1 MAAAN
6 KQRYT
11 HHANRTFNWINC
23 AWQRI
28 SLRSHAH
35 LKFLFHSKF
44 GCNAHHPLKKT
55 NKKKNPTT
63 LFHATANTGTVFTPM
78 FVGGEKLIMGWVTTT
93 AWTLECRSLPC
104 GSSSR
109 SSSSSK
115 HRPKDWQEEHYCWK
129 GSIVP
134 DLSLKQF
141 KPEIRFR
148 PNTDTVHPSKNYPNV
163 VREGAPPTGK
173 KMNSSFEKNICPSQ
187 ISSHIINVT

>member
-11 HHANRTFNWINC
+11 HHASRTFNRINC
-23 AWQRI
+23 AWQQT

-35 LKFLFHSKF
+35 LKFLFQSKF
-44 GCNAHHPLKKT
+44 GCTTPWKKKKT
-55 NKKKNPTT
+55 KKTKQLYFMPLQTQ
-63 LFHATANTGTVFTPM
+63 ATYSM

-93 AWTLECRSLPC
+93 AWTLECRSLSC

-115 HRPKDWQEEHYCWK
+115 HPPKDWQEEHCCWK

-141 KPEIRFR
+141 MPDIRFR
-148 PNTDTVHPSKNYPNV
+148 PNTDTVHPSKN
-163 VREGAPPTGK
+163 
-173 KMNSSFEKNICPSQ
+173 
-187 ISSHIINVT
+187 